1 MSQPFDRACKVPAP
15 GKLDESLDEFWVGD
29 PWAIS
34 TSNNL
39 SGYERNLT
47 YLNKSGSDFM
57 DISYLTGADSD
68 GDGRL
73 SLIHI

>member
-47 YLNKSGSDFM
+47 YLNTVSYTHLTLPTSD
-57 DISYLTGADSD
+57 LV
-68 GDGRL
+68 
-73 SLIHI
+73 